1 MAAVQDAEQQR
12 APVGSRDGWSAV
24 RALERSVPQVDWSR
38 GQLIGISL
46 IINLFALGLPVFI
59 LQVYDRVLPHTGITS
74 LHLLVLGLLA
84 VIVIDAVMRLIRAQI
99 TTWNGA
105 RFEHLARCQNVARIL
120 NAPIDRLMQESPG
133 AYFDKINAINQVRD
147 FYSSQIA
154 GIMVDLPF
162 ALFFLVLIWYLG
174 GPLVLVPICLLVAF
188 GCCAGLVGLRLR
200 TAVVQ
205 RVNLDQKRYDLLNE
219 ILSNV
224 QTVKSLGL
232 KELMLR
238 RLERMQEK
246 SALSLQKV
254 TIQSM
259 LAQSIGSL
267 FSQLNMVAV
276 VGVGALMVLDGALS
290 VGELAACMLLSGR
303 SMQPLQSAM
312 SLWTNFQ
319 SIRVAAGRAT
329 DVLDLPQTSVGRNLP
344 QIPPLR
350 GEIELRD
357 VTYLRPGTD
366 EPKIHD
372 LSLKVRPGE
381 AIGIE
386 GDNASGRSTLLRIL
400 RGLVRPQHG
409 CVLVDGHDLFEFDP
423 ASLHQQIALV
433 EQDVTIFS
441 GTIIENL
448 TNFRGGALID
458 EALELAEKLGL
469 DQIIKRLANGYDTRV
484 GDGSAA
490 ILTGGMR
497 QRIAIVRALVNRPA
511 ILLFDEASA
520 ALDHESERRLHIMLE
535 EMKGRTTMIIV
546 SPRPALL
553 RLADRRFVM
562 TDGRLMPRGQTPQ
575 PVPSSGEA
583 S

>member
-12 APVGSRDGWSAV
+12 APVVSRDGWSAV
-24 RALERSVPQVDWSR
+24 RALERSVPQVDWNR

-74 LHLLVLGLLA
+74 LNLLVLGLLA
-84 VIVIDAVMRLIRAQI
+84 VIAIDAAMRLIRAQI

-162 ALFFLVLIWYLG
+162 ALFFLLLIWYLS
-174 GPLVLVPICLLVAF
+174 GPLVFVPICLLVVF
-188 GCCAGLVGLRLR
+188 GCCAAVVGLRLR
-200 TAVVQ
+200 AAVVQ

-246 SALSLQKV
+246 SALSLQRV
-254 TIQSM
+254 TIQST

-319 SIRVAAGRAT
+319 SIGVAANRANE
-329 DVLDLPQTSVGRNLP
+329 VLDLPQTAAGRDLP
-344 QIPPLR
+344 PMPTLR
-350 GEIELRD
+350 GEIQLKD

-366 EPKIHD
+366 EPKVHD

-381 AIGIE
+381 TIGIE
-386 GDNASGRSTLLRIL
+386 GDNASGRSTLLRIM
-400 RGLVRPQHG
+400 RGLVRPQSG
-409 CVLVDGHDLFEFDP
+409 SVLVDGHDLFGFDP

-458 EALELAEKLGL
+458 EALELAEKVGL
-469 DQIIKRLANGYDTRV
+469 DQVIKRLANGYDTRV

-553 RLADRRFVM
+553 RRADRRFVM
-562 TDGRLMPRGQTPQ
+562 TNGTLIPRGQTPQ
-575 PVPSSGEA
+575 PVPDSGETP
-583 S
+583 